1 MAFPSTVRNDA
12 EAGHE
17 TGPAR
22 NLLIAIA
29 VASIAILWLSP
40 FAFFAVAY
48 LVPPPTPGANGLAY
62 AKFYSV
68 PVPPG
73 GGHRL
78 DRALRA
84 CVSEL
89 YYKPSRFF
97 VIAAFWAAVAGW
109 WLSLFVLLR

>member
-12 EAGHE
+12 EAGHA

-48 LVPPPTPGANGLAY
+48 LVPPPAPGANGLAY

-68 PVPPG
+68 QFLPAVAIVSIALC
-73 GGHRL
+73 GHAYL
-78 DRALRA
+78 N
-84 CVSEL
+84 
-89 YYKPSRFF
+89 YKPSRFF